1 MLFTL
6 SSFLK
11 YLDLCPKC
19 FLFWGQ
25 KKHHPVKSGANLVV
39 WALLMDAPFLTFPK
53 FSVWYSRTY
62 RTLGELS
69 DPWQQ
74 KGSPQY

>member
-25 KKHHPVKSGANLVV
+25 KKHHPVKSGAK
-39 WALLMDAPFLTFPK
+39 PK
-53 FSVWYSRTY
+53 QIMKNSTSAKRGGVLAMKSATP
-62 RTLGELS
+62 LI
-69 DPWQQ
+69 Q
-74 KGSPQY
+74 

>member
-25 KKHHPVKSGANLVV
+25 KKHHPVKSGAKPKQIMKNSTSAKKGWRSRHEKCHPHSFNNLQQRYEI
-39 WALLMDAPFLTFPK
+39 K
-53 FSVWYSRTY
+53 IQKSR
-62 RTLGELS
+62 
-69 DPWQQ
+69 
-74 KGSPQY
+74 KK

>member
-25 KKHHPVKSGANLVV
+25 KKHHPVKSGAKPKPNYEKLNLCKKG
-39 WALLMDAPFLTFPK
+39 WR
-53 FSVWYSRTY
+53 SRHEKCHPSKY
-62 RTLGELS
+62 
-69 DPWQQ
+69 
-74 KGSPQY
+74 